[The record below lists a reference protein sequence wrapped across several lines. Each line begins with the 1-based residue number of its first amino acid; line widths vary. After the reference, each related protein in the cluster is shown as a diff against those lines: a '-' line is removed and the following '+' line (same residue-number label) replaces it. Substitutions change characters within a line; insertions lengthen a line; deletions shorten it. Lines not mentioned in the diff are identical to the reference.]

1 MTNTIISLIRHGE
14 VYNPHKTYYGRL
26 PRFRLSE
33 NGRIQAANTARYL
46 LDEGVTA
53 VYTSPLLRARQTAT
67 IISTQLALPLHI
79 SKFLLEAYT
88 PHDGR
93 PLAELDQRGW
103 DVYTDSPPAFEQ
115 PIDIVERMSHFI
127 GSIRRKQAGG
137 HTILVTHADPVAW
150 TVMWASKTEWAA
162 KRPLLINDRRR
173 LKQVGLP
180 VNYPYYAS
188 VVTMQFDDGEKR
200 PFAMS
205 YTDVNSDKK

>member
-1 MTNTIISLIRHGE
+1 MKQTTISLVRHGE

-93 PLAELDQRGW
+93 PLAELAQSGW
-103 DVYTDSPPAFEQ
+103 DVYTDSPPEFEQ
-115 PIDIVERMSHFI
+115 PADIVQRMSHFI
-127 GSIRRKQAGG
+127 GIIQRRHVGD
-137 HTILVTHADPVAW
+137 HTVLVTHGDPVAF
-150 TVMWASKTEWAA
+150 TVMWASKTEQA
-162 KRPLLINDRRR
+162 R
-173 LKQVGLP
+173 LP

-200 PFAMS
+200 PFAMN
-205 YTDVNSDKK
+205 YTDVNSD

>member
-1 MTNTIISLIRHGE
+1 MTETIISLVRHGE

-26 PRFRLSE
+26 PRFLLSE

-46 LDEGVTA
+46 LDAQITA
-53 VYTSPLLRARQTAT
+53 VYSSPLLRARQTAT

-93 PLAELDQRGW
+93 PLAELDQRDW
-103 DVYTDSPPAFEQ
+103 DVYTDSPPEFEQ

-127 GSIRRKQAGG
+127 GNIRRKHAGG
-137 HTILVTHADPVAW
+137 HTVLVTHADPVAW
-150 TVMWASKTEWAA
+150 TVMWASKMEWAA
-162 KRPLLINDRRR
+162 KRPLQINDRRR
-173 LKQVGLP
+173 LKQAGLP

-188 VVTMQFDDGEKR
+188 VVTMRFDDEGKR

-205 YTDVNSDKK
+205 YTDMNSNKE